1 MVIFCQNKRIEN
13 GKEHVVCNR
22 YLLDLPQ
29 CLIDALRKNPGEKIR
44 FRCATCP
51 TYDRWPVMYADS
63 EGKIIWESSGEKPDF
78 DSKLKFDEVIVT
90 EQVA

>member
-1 MVIFCQNKRIEN
+1 
-13 GKEHVVCNR
+13 
-22 YLLDLPQ
+22 
-29 CLIDALRKNPGEKIR
+29 
-44 FRCATCP
+44 
-51 TYDRWPVMYADS
+51 MYADT